1 MIPPRNLVFVDLETT
16 GANPAVDRITEIGI
30 VRVTE
35 QGAQAWSSLVN
46 PDAPIPKFIVHLTG
60 ISDEMVASAPRFGEL
75 AGEVLAQLQG
85 CLFVAHNVRFDY
97 GFLRHEFKRA
107 GLEFRADVLCT
118 VKLSRKLFP
127 QHHKHNLGALIE
139 RHGLPLEAR
148 HRALGDARAIHAFWE
163 KIHAELPGE
172 TIDAALAELLHIP
185 AFPDGFD
192 AAILDDL
199 PELQGVYTLY
209 GEGDKV
215 LYVGHGANLRRQV
228 LGHFSEKAKKPGGVS
243 LSEALR
249 RVEYV
254 ETAGELG
261 RQLLEARLIR
271 TLHPEHN
278 RRSNQK
284 GELCSLKL
292 ETAGK
297 DGLRVSLVLE
307 DECDFAL
314 EPDLYGLFPTRKKA
328 LDTLREIAAAHR
340 LCWQALGLEDA
351 PASGQKPCSSCQDK
365 ICKGLC
371 VGRETSAQHDMRLI
385 AALARMKVNPWP
397 YAVPVGIRETA
408 SWGGVS
414 QIHVIDRW
422 RYLGSVASQDELENE
437 LDAGLNQAVEFD
449 LNTYKL
455 LNRYLGQPGVNPFP
469 IYFRA

>member
-1 MIPPRNLVFVDLETT
+1 MDVSQNRCLVFVDLETT

-35 QGAQAWSSLVN
+35 NGVQTWSSLVN
-46 PDAPIPKFIVHLTG
+46 PDAPIPKFIIHLTG
-60 ISDEMVASAPRFGEL
+60 INDEMVAAAPRFGEL
-75 AGEVLAQLQG
+75 ANEVLALLQG

-107 GLEFRADVLCT
+107 GLDFRADVLCT

-163 KIHAELPGE
+163 KIHVELPGE
-172 TIDAALAELLHIP
+172 AIAAALAELLHIP
-185 AFPDGFD
+185 VFPEGFD
-192 AAILDDL
+192 ASVLDDL

-243 LSEALR
+243 LSESLR
-249 RVEYV
+249 RVECV

-261 RQLLEARLIR
+261 RSLLEARLIR

-278 RRSNQK
+278 RRSGRQ

-292 ETAGK
+292 ETAKEG
-297 DGLRVSLVLE
+297 GLRVRLVREE
-307 DECDFAL
+307 DCDFAL
-314 EPDLYGLFPTRKKA
+314 ESDLYGLFPTRKKA
-328 LDTLREIAAAHR
+328 LDSLREIAKAHR
-340 LCWQALGLEDA
+340 LCWQALGLEET

-397 YAVPVGIRETA
+397 YEGPVGIRETA
-408 SWGGVS
+408 SWGGVT

-422 RYLGSVASQDELENE
+422 RYLGSVASEDE
-437 LDAGLNQAVEFD
+437 LDAVLNQTTEFD

-455 LNRYLGQPGVNPFP
+455 LNRYLNQPGVKLFP
-469 IYFRA
+469 IHSR